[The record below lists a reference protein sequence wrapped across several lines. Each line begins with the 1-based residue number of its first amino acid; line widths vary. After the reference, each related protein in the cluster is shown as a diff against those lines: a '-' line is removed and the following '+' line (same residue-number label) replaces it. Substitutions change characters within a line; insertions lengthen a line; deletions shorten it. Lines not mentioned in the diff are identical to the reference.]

1 MNDPLLVKFICLV
14 SSYVQIRFK
23 VEIKSVLLGFRNVKA
38 SSLHSVEYQRCT
50 TSGCKAI
57 EIGRIVLVASNQFFI
72 KICFAFNFYFL
83 LFAMN
88 VWRVCIY
95 LSSI

>member
-57 EIGRIVLVASNQFFI
+57 EIEKIVLVASNQCLS
-72 KICFAFNFYFL
+72 KFAL
-83 LFAMN
+83 LLTFTF
-88 VWRVCIY
+88 CY
-95 LSSI
+95 LL